1 MSTLFVSKR
10 LSIAPGARLSG
21 EWQDISDW
29 ESGLVKTNLELLE
42 KELDGLLD
50 PLGKATIGITQRLP
64 DPPWPL
70 PRQYQASFGHYQDT
84 LATATSKRKLP
95 QPMSLDGSNR
105 VQLSASSITLR
116 EHHCLDLDI

>member
-21 EWQDISDW
+21 EWQDISAW
-29 ESGLVKTNLELLE
+29 ESGLVKAKLELLE
-42 KELDGLLD
+42 KEFDGLLD
-50 PLGKATIGITQRLP
+50 PLDKAKVDITQRLP

-70 PRQYQASFGHYQDT
+70 PRHYQASFGHYQDT

-95 QPMSLDGSNR
+95 QSMSLDGINR
-105 VQLSASSITLR
+105 VQ
-116 EHHCLDLDI
+116 